1 MYITQSLTRA
11 MMLQGNH
18 VIHRVFANVQWLV
31 IICFRFQ
38 KFRTV
43 ITSL

>member
-18 VIHRVFANVQWLV
+18 VIHRVFPMSNDWLL
-31 IICFRFQ
+31 FALGS
-38 KFRTV
+38 K
-43 ITSL
+43 SLGPSSPA